1 MMILKEFSRIVCVS
15 LFSYQGSLFVCLSDS
30 SFTLSHSPAP
40 VKYFFQVFSR
50 YFDVCV
56 SLSGDL
62 FTLSHVRFF
71 VNNYFCFF
79 QNFSNCLFRR
89 NNSLRQL
96 NQNTTIKRICQ
107 HFFELF
113 LFFFLLHYIL
123 WTTFCHI
130 YYSCYKIKKICR
142 LPSAYVILILFF
154 FFFLFFENHLKQI
167 NTDYHIFGKRINYNC
182 LNRIL
187 FIINFYFSNNKR

>member
-56 SLSGDL
+56 SLLGDL

-79 QNFSNCLFRR
+79 QNFSNCLIRR

-96 NQNTTIKRICQ
+96 SQNTTIKRICQ

-113 LFFFLLHYIL
+113 LFFQFRTLCVLQPPN
-123 WTTFCHI
+123 TATVTF
-130 YYSCYKIKKICR
+130 SSKI
-142 LPSAYVILILFF
+142 A
-154 FFFLFFENHLKQI
+154 I
-167 NTDYHIFGKRINYNC
+167 NTFALIRAFSSYVPPLTQSLNSYHFP
-182 LNRIL
+182 IL
-187 FIINFYFSNNKR
+187 SRRNSIAFFKLTIKI